1 MAQGQLASVPP
12 MANGASL
19 GISKDDLHHLQQY
32 EKIVQFRDAILTGSH
47 PKIKVPNPPAPN
59 ASATAVTAPSNPST
73 PAKEATGNAAPG
85 YQAGIVQTFASN
97 TQQHASLPGLGNPP
111 PANANLPARP
121 FVGVGNTEINPIFL
135 QKSDD
140 LIKAEIQLQRQRL
153 ERALRDE
160 VDQRRASMKAWAQ
173 SEPLADFDLSDV
185 LSKALTLVQAAASS
199 STTAKLA
206 TAAAA
211 ANTSAASDS
220 FDENSYYS
228 SQHNSPDSS
237 LRSPRAGNDSDAA
250 AQTYMSSAANQPLEG
265 QAQVQANRTA
275 QAGQPPSLPH
285 ASATHPQQ
293 GQASNSTPSHTRS
306 APFRIDAALE
316 YSRNPSVGTTQRT
329 EGGDNTRV
337 STSGGGSGN
346 ASRSEESGGMDL
358 DGSADR
364 SVPAAGQQQLR
375 ESMLARQPSPL
386 IQVRAPNISLL
397 APQPSHVS
405 PLAMA
410 GGSAVDAQGLSIPQ
424 GTTAQV
430 AALRNEPN
438 TVSSPDSSPQ
448 GGRNGEKRKSRKK
461 KNNNNNANNKR
472 SARQAPEESYIKP
485 EPRSPSPI
493 SAPSFIRPQKRQRR
507 QADEEPRYA
516 QPERQSS
523 RPYREDG
530 AVLAYEPQEYR
541 PRPVSQAVTTGDYG
555 YGREYVEEPRVASGA
570 EYVRRVQSPGVYAI
584 RTTPSEIYATSPAA
598 SVDRYGR
605 EPTRYYRD
613 GYEVTRMSARPMADR
628 ARSRSPVMRER
639 ERASPL
645 MGPPK
650 APPARVVVDPTTG
663 RRYYEPA
670 SVIRQSVAPPPL
682 RPGEPEIIYERALMR
697 SESRRPGPDPRD
709 DDVLYQRTSPIY
721 AAPRRVVTQP
731 EYTVPDPQRVYR
743 QREYST
749 RPMAPS
755 GEEYLPAIGTLEQR
769 RMIDDPPREYMMRAT
784 TARPTETVRYE
795 PPREY
800 GRVQSVR
807 PEQMPIQDY
816 ASVPMHSEVRREVIQ
831 PGPRSY
837 SVRPAEPQVLRQEYS
852 VRPVEQHYYGQP
864 VPARPEPEV
873 SYIERPRVAAQE
885 MYYAE
890 EAPRPVYR

>member
-160 VDQRRASMKAWAQ
+160 VDQRRASMKASAQ

-206 TAAAA
+206 TAAA

-265 QAQVQANRTA
+265 QAQVQANR
-275 QAGQPPSLPH
+275 
-285 ASATHPQQ
+285 
-293 GQASNSTPSHTRS
+293 
-306 APFRIDAALE
+306 
-316 YSRNPSVGTTQRT
+316 
-329 EGGDNTRV
+329 
-337 STSGGGSGN
+337 
-346 ASRSEESGGMDL
+346 
-358 DGSADR
+358 
-364 SVPAAGQQQLR
+364 QQQLR

-410 GGSAVDAQGLSIPQ
+410 GGSAVDAPGLSIPQ

-448 GGRNGEKRKSRKK
+448 GGRNGEKRKGRKK

-472 SARQAPEESYIKP
+472 STRQAPEESYIKP

-605 EPTRYYRD
+605 ESTRYYRD

-755 GEEYLPAIGTLEQR
+755 GEEYIPAIGTLEQR
-769 RMIDDPPREYMMRAT
+769 RMIEDPPREYMMRAT

-795 PPREY
+795 LPREY

-816 ASVPMHSEVRREVIQ
+816 ASVPMHSEARREVIQ

-837 SVRPAEPQVLRQEYS
+837 SVRPAEPQVLRREYS

>member
-1 MAQGQLASVPP
+1 MAQGQLASIPP
-12 MANGASL
+12 MANGVSL
-19 GISKDDLHHLQQY
+19 GLSKDELHHIQQY
-32 EKIVQFRDAILTGSH
+32 ERIVQFRDAVLAGSH
-47 PKIKVPNPPAPN
+47 PKIKVPNLSASQ
-59 ASATAVTAPSNPST
+59 ASATAVASPSNAFT
-73 PAKEATGNAAPG
+73 AAKETTGSTAQG
-85 YQAGIVQTFASN
+85 YQVGNLQSLASN

-121 FVGVGNTEINPIFL
+121 FVGAGNTEINPIFL

-160 VDQRRASMKAWAQ
+160 VDQRRASMKASAQ

-185 LSKALTLVQAAASS
+185 LSKALTLVQAASS
-199 STTAKLA
+199 SSANAL
-206 TAAAA
+206 AA

-237 LRSPRAGNDSDAA
+237 LPSSRAGNDANAA
-250 AQTYMSSAANQPLEG
+250 AQAYKPSAANRPLEG
-265 QAQVQANRTA
+265 QAQVQANQRA
-275 QAGQPPSLPH
+275 QAGLPSSLSH
-285 ASATHPQQ
+285 ASATHQPQ
-293 GQASNSTPSHTRS
+293 GQASNSTPSQTR
-306 APFRIDAALE
+306 PIPGRTDAAHG
-316 YSRNPSVGTTQRT
+316 YSRYPSVGTTQRM
-329 EGGDNTRV
+329 EGGENTGA

-346 ASRSEESGGMDL
+346 ASRSEESGVMDL
-358 DGSADR
+358 DDSADR

-386 IQVRAPNISLL
+386 IQVRAPNISPL

-410 GGSAVDAQGLSIPQ
+410 RGPAVDVQDMTIPQ

-438 TVSSPDSSPQ
+438 TISSPDSSPQ
-448 GGRNGEKRKSRKK
+448 GGRNGEKRKGKKK
-461 KNNNNNANNKR
+461 KNNANNNASNKR
-472 SARQAPEESYIKP
+472 LARQAPDEPYIKP
-485 EPRSPSPI
+485 EPRSPSPM
-493 SAPSFIRPQKRQRR
+493 SAPSFIRPQKRLRR

-516 QPERQSS
+516 QPERQFS
-523 RPYREDG
+523 RSYREEG
-530 AVLAYEPQEYR
+530 AASMYEPQEYR
-541 PRPVSQAVTTGDYG
+541 PRPMSQVVTTGDYG
-555 YGREYVEEPRVASGA
+555 YGREYAEEPRVASGA
-570 EYVRRVQSPGVYAI
+570 EYVRRVQSPGVYAVHVA
-584 RTTPSEIYATSPAA
+584 PSEIYATSPAA

-605 EPTRYYRD
+605 EPTRHYRD

-639 ERASPL
+639 ASPL

-650 APPARVVVDPTTG
+650 APPARVVVDPATG

-682 RPGEPEIIYERALMR
+682 RPGEPEIIYERAPIR
-697 SESRRPGPDPRD
+697 AESRRPGPNPRD
-709 DDVLYQRTSPIY
+709 DDVLYQRTSPMY

-731 EYTVPDPQRVYR
+731 EYAVSDPQRVYR

-749 RPMAPS
+749 RPMAPP
-755 GEEYLPAIGTLEQR
+755 GEEYIPARGGLEQR
-769 RMIDDPPREYMMRAT
+769 RIIDEPPREYMMRAT
-784 TARPTETVRYE
+784 TARPAETVRYE
-795 PPREY
+795 LPREY

-807 PEQMPIQDY
+807 PEQLPIQDY
-816 ASVPMHSEVRREVIQ
+816 ASAPMHPEARREVIQ

-837 SVRPAEPQVLRQEYS
+837 SVRPAEPQVVRREYS
-852 VRPVEQHYYGQP
+852 VRPVEQQYYGQP
-864 VPARPEPEV
+864 LPARPEPEV

-885 MYYAE
+885 IYYAD
-890 EAPRPVYR
+890 EAPRSVYR